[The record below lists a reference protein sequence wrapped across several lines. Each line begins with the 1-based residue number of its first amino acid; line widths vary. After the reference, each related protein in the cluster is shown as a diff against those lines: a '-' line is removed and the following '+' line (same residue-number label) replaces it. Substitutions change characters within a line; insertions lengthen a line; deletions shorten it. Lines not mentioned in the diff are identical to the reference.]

1 MEIKVM
7 EKTERR
13 GRPAE
18 APAVVLDKFERTF
31 FEFANEQYQK
41 EGYKTT
47 WFYDKAKSQNGPYKV
62 EVTYPKGYK
71 HEKVKAEKGKAY
83 NGQPVVMVFKTSERS
98 NAKTKMKV
106 WNNENIDYIIS
117 APTLPGVPDNAIILD
132 VAVGESY
139 IDSFK
144 LKYSL

>member
-1 MEIKVM
+1 MT

-18 APAVVLDKFERTF
+18 TPYVQPEKWTREYYEVPTKPELGWKM
-31 FEFANEQYQK
+31 
-41 EGYKTT
+41 T
-47 WFYDKAKSQNGPYKV
+47 WFYDINKSATGPYKT
-62 EVTYPKGYK
+62 EITYPKGYK
-71 HEKVKAEKGKAY
+71 HDPVKVEKGKAY
-83 NGQPVVMVFKTSERS
+83 NKQPVVMVFKTSNRS

-117 APTLPGVPDNAIILD
+117 AKALPGVPDTAVILEI
-132 VAVGESY
+132 AVGESF
-139 IDSFK
+139 IDTFK

>member
-18 APAVVLDKFERTF
+18 APTVVLEKWTR
-31 FEFANEQYQK
+31 EFYEVPTK
-41 EGYKTT
+41 PELGWKMT
-47 WFYDKAKSQNGPYKV
+47 WHYDVNKNANGPFKT
-62 EVTYPKGYK
+62 EMTYPKGHK

-117 APTLPGVPDNAIILD
+117 APTLPGVPDNAVILECS
-132 VAVGESY
+132 VGESF

-144 LKYSL
+144 SKYNL

>member
-1 MEIKVM
+1 MTN
-7 EKTERR
+7 KTERR

-31 FEFANEQYQK
+31 YEFSNEQYQK
-41 EGYKTT
+41 DGCKTT
-47 WFYDKAKSQNGPYKV
+47 WFYDKTKSTTGPYKT

-71 HEKVKAEKGKAY
+71 HPKFKADKGRAY

-98 NAKTKMKV
+98 NAKYKMKV
-106 WNNENIDYIIS
+106 WNNENVDYIIS
-117 APTLPGVPDNAIILD
+117 APTLPGVPDNAIILE
-132 VAVGESY
+132 VGVGESF

-144 LKYSL
+144 SKYKL